1 MEFGTL
7 LEQKLKGINKMVDY
21 FEEKLSD
28 EQEYSHKIRIEKEDT

>member
-28 EQEYSHKIRIEKEDT
+28 EQEYSLKIRIEKEDT